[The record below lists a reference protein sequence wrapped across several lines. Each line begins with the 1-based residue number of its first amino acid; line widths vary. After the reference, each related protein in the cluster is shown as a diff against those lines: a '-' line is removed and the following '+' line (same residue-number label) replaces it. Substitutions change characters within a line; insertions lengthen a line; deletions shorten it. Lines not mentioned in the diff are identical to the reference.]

1 MNNII
6 NSVDPWSPLIFKS
19 KFNGDLSH
27 IKTKIDSI
35 FLNKKLN
42 NKNTV
47 SSYEYN
53 INALLWEEF
62 KEFLP
67 FLNNNINYC
76 SSQWKYSYKQYF
88 IQNSW
93 FVNIHNGGY
102 VNSHIHRGAQISIIF
117 CIDNTEFGSKITVK
131 NPLQYH
137 WSSAFNIEAETMELE
152 NKDHEIIMKSGDVLI
167 IPPWMYHGTSINTS
181 NIPSC
186 FMALNVGGD

>member
-117 CIDNTEFGSKITVK
+117 CIDNTEFGSDMIT
-131 NPLQYH
+131 
-137 WSSAFNIEAETMELE
+137 NIEVKSDICNVLIAPIKGNIGGIFLKEKLSVVC
-152 NKDHEIIMKSGDVLI
+152 HEILI
-167 IPPWMYHGTSINTS
+167 GPLSPVEVSLS
-181 NIPSC
+181 
-186 FMALNVGGD
+186 